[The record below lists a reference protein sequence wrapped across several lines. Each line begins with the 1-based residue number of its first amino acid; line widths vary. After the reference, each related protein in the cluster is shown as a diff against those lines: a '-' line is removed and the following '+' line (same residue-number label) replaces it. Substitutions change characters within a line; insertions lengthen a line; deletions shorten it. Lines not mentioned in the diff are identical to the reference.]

1 LVETGRTASV
11 SVVSHFHSPLFNTTS
26 YLFRSQNSNTI
37 FIRVRVSK
45 FTTNSEREKLTA
57 MVEFKRVKD
66 IPMATMG
73 LLTVLLFFI
82 ASSSFVHASDEA
94 DDAVI
99 ETLFFAFF
107 FVDFCFCLC

>member
-1 LVETGRTASV
+1 V
-11 SVVSHFHSPLFNTTS
+11 
-26 YLFRSQNSNTI
+26 
-37 FIRVRVSK
+37 K
-45 FTTNSEREKLTA
+45 EKLTA

-66 IPMATMG
+66 IPIAMMG

-107 FVDFCFCLC
+107 FLLIFVFVCVRSLIREFSV

>member
-1 LVETGRTASV
+1 V
-11 SVVSHFHSPLFNTTS
+11 
-26 YLFRSQNSNTI
+26 
-37 FIRVRVSK
+37 K
-45 FTTNSEREKLTA
+45 EKLTA

-66 IPMATMG
+66 IPIAMMG

-99 ETLFFAFF
+99 ETLFLVF
-107 FVDFCFCLC
+107 FVDFCLLWISESLIREFSV